1 MAYSKI
7 IHTKSEAVGAAPVPN
22 SLSYGEIAIN
32 YSDGHLYI
40 KKADNTVK
48 KVASTDFPLKITALE
63 DAVDAINATVGFLDL
78 QFVAATDLNFGRG
91 NVNANSD
98 NDALTYGLEN
108 EVTNA
113 AERSIIFGSLNE
125 IQSEDSIAI
134 GDHNRV
140 LGKKGVAIGSY
151 ITSPTNVFELGTW
164 SEGRIRTSSVRIAN
178 ENVAMTLKNSNSAIL
193 PSTAGAL
200 HGAEGATT
208 LPENMYVVR
217 RAGEEVLIDVNIGG
231 AVKSCSMG
239 DASAS
244 PGSAVQNFGS
254 PIAGEIL
261 VKTIRKLTQEEYTDL
276 GSDIDPNTLYIVA

>member
-7 IHTKSEAVGAAPVPN
+7 IHTKSEAVGAAPIAN

-32 YSDGHLYI
+32 YSDGHMYI

-48 KVASTDFPLKITALE
+48 KVASTDFPIKIEGLETA
-63 DAVDAINATVGFLDL
+63 VNSINATISFLNL
-78 QFVAATDLNFGRG
+78 QFVKADNLNFGRD

-98 NDALTYGLEN
+98 NDSLTYGLAN

-125 IQSEDSIAI
+125 IQSADSIAI
-134 GDHNRV
+134 GDNNKV
-140 LGKKGVAIGSY
+140 LGSKGIAIGSY
-151 ITSPTNVFELGTW
+151 VTSPANVFELGKW
-164 SEGRIRTSSVRIAN
+164 SEGRIRLSSVRLAN

-200 HGAEGATT
+200 HGAESATT
-208 LPENMYVVR
+208 LPENMYIVR
-217 RAGEEVLIDVNIGG
+217 RAAEKMLIDVNIGG
-231 AVKSCSMG
+231 EVKSVSMG
-239 DASAS
+239 DASTS
-244 PGSAVQNFGS
+244 PGSPVKNFGA

-261 VKTIRKLTQEEYTDL
+261 VKTIRKLTQAEYTSL
-276 GSDIDPNTLYIVA
+276 GSDVDPNTLYIVA